1 MRLSSH
7 YGQVHAMRQPSS
19 LPQILP
25 HAAGVDIGAHSHF
38 AAVPPGSDPH
48 GQDVRE
54 FEAFTADLY
63 ALADWLAACGVTT
76 VAMESTGVYWIP
88 SSRSSK
94 NATSR
99 SASSTPGV

>member
-1 MRLSSH
+1 
-7 YGQVHAMRQPSS
+7 MRQPSS

-99 SASSTPGV
+99 SASSIPGV